1 MYSKISL
8 FSLAGQQTDF
18 LNTDD
23 DDDDDGDDGD
33 DDNGG

>member
-1 MYSKISL
+1 MYSKIPL

-23 DDDDDGDDGD
+23 DDDDDDD

>member
-1 MYSKISL
+1 MYCKISL

-23 DDDDDGDDGD
+23 DDDDD